1 MKKFLCYDTNDA
13 ASGKIEVDNRGM
25 LKPNSTVPSGSAP
38 YKQLV
43 TDGTGK
49 AMWMDFIRV
58 DFLSR
63 DTGIVCSFT
72 YDKVCDLLQK
82 GPIQGYIYGF
92 GLGCYSILYAI
103 QNEHWVEFVFCSP
116 DVGFMSLYYLEDGTI
131 TQNKPA
137 V

>member
-1 MKKFLCYDTNDA
+1 MDAKDIALMKKLGGGG
-13 ASGKIEVDNRGM
+13 SGG
-25 LKPNSTVPSGSAP
+25 SGLPTGGAP
-38 YKQLV
+38 YQQLV

-58 DFLSR
+58 DFFVR

-72 YDKVCDLLQK
+72 YDKVCNLLQK
-82 GPIQGYIYGF
+82 GPIQGYIYGSGF
-92 GLGCYSILYAI
+92 GCYSSLCAL
-103 QNEHWVEFVFCSP
+103 QNKQWVEFMFLTP
-116 DVGFMSLYYLEDGTI
+116 DAGFMSFYYLEDGTI